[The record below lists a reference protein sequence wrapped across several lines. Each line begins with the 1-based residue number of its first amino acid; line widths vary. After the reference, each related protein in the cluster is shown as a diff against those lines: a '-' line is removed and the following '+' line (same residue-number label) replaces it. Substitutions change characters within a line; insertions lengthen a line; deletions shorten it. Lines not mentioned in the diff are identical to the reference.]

1 MKNQAKK
8 TIALLLL
15 AAILTGCGGG
25 TTVDT
30 TADTTADTDA
40 QTTADTTPAETEAA
54 DREMRR
60 ERRTIRARCSEEYI
74 PAIRSWQAARQAA
87 RMRQAHLFRG

>member
-15 AAILTGCGGG
+15 AAILTGCGG

-54 DREMRR
+54 DPVEDHDFGG
-60 ERRTIRARCSEEYI
+60 A
-74 PAIRSWQAARQAA
+74 
-87 RMRQAHLFRG
+87 